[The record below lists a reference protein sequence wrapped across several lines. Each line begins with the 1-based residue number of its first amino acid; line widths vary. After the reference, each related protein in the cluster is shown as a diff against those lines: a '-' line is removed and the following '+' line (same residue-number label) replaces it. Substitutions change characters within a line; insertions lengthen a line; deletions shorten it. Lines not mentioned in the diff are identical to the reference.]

1 MNKFLRETIT
11 TLVILCVVF
20 LFSSCSKDN
29 DGPIIISPFKMFVRF
44 QSASGTNIL
53 DSIGIMGDESLEC
66 RKVTE
71 ADGINL
77 NWYKQSDN
85 KELEPFQ
92 ANWIRT
98 NQSWNDPDNPQ
109 LDYSKMG
116 TLLEF
121 NVVDYSI
128 WNGTCPNEESYL
140 VTFKSKKIFGDEK
153 IHTVKWDLHFYGNKQ
168 YEVYKCTVD
177 DELIPLKDI
186 LRFYYGHNYSRG
198 IDAAITIKK

>member
-92 ANWIRT
+92 VNWIKA

-121 NVVDYSI
+121 NVTDYSI

-140 VTFKSKKIFGDEK
+140 VTFKSEKIFGDKK
-153 IHTVKWDLHFYGNKQ
+153 IHTVKWDLHFYGNKR
-168 YEVYKCTVD
+168 YEVYKCAID
-177 DELIPLKDI
+177 DEQISLKDI

-198 IDAAITIKK
+198 IDAVIIIKE